1 MPARARRLVL
11 SFPALA
17 GLTALVCLL
26 LALRAALG
34 HAGQTFL
41 FWNLFLAWLPY
52 VAARAM
58 RLLDRRGWTR
68 GGLLLVGAFW
78 LAFLPNAPYLVT
90 DPVHLAIGPQTPHR
104 LAFDAV
110 LFGVVA
116 LLGVLLGVA
125 SLATVHE
132 LVERRLGP
140 AVGWTFVTTVSLAT
154 AFGVYLGRVARWNS
168 WAVATDPRPL
178 LHDIQYRLQV
188 AGPRMTLGVVVFA
201 VCFLAAYVVL
211 RPGRSTRPRSAARSS
226 G

>member
-1 MPARARRLVL
+1 MPSRVRRLVL

-17 GLTALVCLL
+17 ALTALACGMLE
-26 LALRAALG
+26 LRALLG
-34 HAGQTFL
+34 HRGQTFL
-41 FWNLFLAWLPY
+41 YWNLFLAWLPY
-52 VAARAM
+52 AAARAM
-58 RLLDRRGWTR
+58 RVLDRRGWSR
-68 GGLLLVGAFW
+68 PGLAAVGLFW

-90 DPVHLAIGPQTPHR
+90 DPVHLAIGSDSPHR

-110 LFGVVA
+110 LFGIVA
-116 LLGVLLGVA
+116 VLGLLLGVA
-125 SLATVHE
+125 SLAIVHE
-132 LVERRLGP
+132 LVERHLGRV
-140 AVGWTFVTTVSLAT
+140 VGWTFATGVSLAC

-178 LHDIQYRLQV
+178 LQDIHYRLDV

-201 VCFLAAYVVL
+201 LCFLVAYVML